1 MRRALALGA
10 LAVWGCSAAQ
20 AGPIYDASFFS
31 SISHTTINFETDRD
45 GNSVVVAE
53 GQTLYMYGDEY
64 SPFGVAFDQDI
75 YWVNDNGNDFE
86 AAQAIGGSP
95 EISIPGPAVVMTDLI
110 MSFNVPVR
118 AFGLWVI
125 DRNNKPNVPSF
136 QARNASGGIIET
148 VTFQGAFVDGSV
160 GIQDYGLMGIY
171 AEQNIA
177 SVKLSYDYTGFDNL
191 MFSPVPEPGCAVLLA
206 AGTAAIMRTRR
217 RRQAK

>member
-10 LAVWGCSAAQ
+10 LAVWVCSTAQ

-31 SISHTTINFETDRD
+31 SITHTLITFETDRA
-45 GNSVVVAE
+45 GNPLNIPE
-53 GQTLYMYGDEY
+53 TDTQILYSDEY
-64 SPFGVAFDQDI
+64 SPQGVVFDRDI
-75 YWVNDNGNDFE
+75 YWVNEDGNDFE

-110 MSFNVPVR
+110 MSFNVPVK

-136 QARNASGGIIET
+136 QARNASGGVIET
-148 VTFQGAFVDGSV
+148 VTFQGAFVDRSV

-177 SVKLSYDYTGFDNL
+177 SVKISYDYTDFDNL

-206 AGTAAIMRTRR
+206 AGAAAIMRRR
-217 RRQAK
+217 TRRQAK